1 MTFPAHP
8 QRRPAVVSGASSGIG
23 EAVARA
29 LAAAGH
35 PVALGARRVERCADI
50 AREIAGAGGE
60 AIAVELDV
68 TDAGSVKDFVAE
80 AERALGGIEV
90 LVSNAGQS
98 WPVLAVDATPED
110 FARAVEVNLL
120 GAQRLVSL
128 LAPKMVERRRGD
140 IVFVTSESVHDPWPG
155 IAPYVS
161 SKWGLEGLARAMQR
175 ELEGTGVRTSIVR
188 PGPTLTE
195 MGTRWELDNI
205 GEIVDRFHHWGVFRH
220 GNLMTGADV
229 AAVIAHIVATRRGA
243 HVTLVDLQPEAPIKN
258 EGGETD

>member
-8 QRRPAVVSGASSGIG
+8 ERRPAVVSGASSGIG
-23 EAVARA
+23 EAAARA

-35 PVALGARRVERCADI
+35 PVALGARRVDRCSEI
-50 AREIAGAGGE
+50 VREITAAGGE
-60 AIAVELDV
+60 GIALGLDV
-68 TDAGSVKDFVAE
+68 ADPGSVEDFVGE
-80 AERALGGIEV
+80 AERALGDIEV
-90 LVSNAGQS
+90 LVSNAGMS
-98 WPVLAVDATPED
+98 WPALAVDTSPED

-155 IAPYVS
+155 IAAYVA

-175 ELEGTGVRTSIVR
+175 ELEGTGVRTAIVR

-195 MGTRWELDNI
+195 MGMRWPMDNI
-205 GEIVDRFHHWGVFRH
+205 GEVVDRFHHWGVFRH
-220 GNLMTGADV
+220 ENLMSAADV
-229 AAVIAHIVATRRGA
+229 GTVIAQIVAMPRGA
-243 HVTLVDLQPEAPIKN
+243 QVTLVDVQPEAPIRS
-258 EGGETD
+258 EGGEAE

>member
-1 MTFPAHP
+1 
-8 QRRPAVVSGASSGIG
+8 
-23 EAVARA
+23 
-29 LAAAGH
+29 
-35 PVALGARRVERCADI
+35 
-50 AREIAGAGGE
+50 
-60 AIAVELDV
+60 ELDV

-98 WPVLAVDATPED
+98 WPVLAVDATAED

-229 AAVIAHIVATRRGA
+229 AAVIAHIVATPRGA
-243 HVTLVDLQPEAPIKN
+243 HVTLVDLQPEAPIKT